1 MGILK
6 PQGSLERARE
16 TRDLQDSTESSEKSP
31 KGVGENEDMRE
42 KGKKKYIYKK
52 FTYD

>member
-16 TRDLQDSTESSEKSP
+16 TRDQQDSTDGSEKSP
-31 KGVGENEDMRE
+31 KGAGENEDSRE
-42 KGKKKYIYKK
+42 EGKQKST
-52 FTYD
+52 F